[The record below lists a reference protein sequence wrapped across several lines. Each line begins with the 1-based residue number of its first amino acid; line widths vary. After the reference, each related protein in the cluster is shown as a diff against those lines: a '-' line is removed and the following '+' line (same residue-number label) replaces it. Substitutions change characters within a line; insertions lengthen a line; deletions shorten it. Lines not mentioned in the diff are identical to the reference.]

1 MQGFC
6 SFNTYSG
13 FDIYIGRHYVY
24 LFLFSV
30 TDDGIVFIEMIK
42 KRYADDICVWELVTS
57 TPR

>member
-6 SFNTYSG
+6 CFNTYTG
-13 FDIYIGRHYVY
+13 FDIYIGRHYVD

-42 KRYADDICVWELVTS
+42 KRYADDV
-57 TPR
+57 